1 MENIVGVIDMDGFRI
16 QKRFL
21 CKELGL
27 LKVGDDTASSFVF
40 DIGVRWSDLD
50 KKDTRCCK
58 YLIRKSINFRWEYLV
73 AHRLTLWRH
82 WKSWSLIFTKAYKRD
97 GKSTLAYKGGILER
111 DLLKRLGIPSVNLEC
126 FGCPTAEALF
136 DALVWLETC
145 GNHTKL
151 NAYHHCAKVEV
162 EAFGHWLTNQVHW
175 WKEKGK
181 KTKQTTKKN
190 GSFKNHQTK
199 LTKMIEE

>member
-1 MENIVGVIDMDGFRI
+1 MEDVLGIIDLDGFRI

-27 LKVGDDTASSFVF
+27 LKVGDDTASSFFF

-50 KKDTRCCK
+50 EKDTRCCK
-58 YLIRKSINFRWEYLV
+58 YLIKKIHKLPLGVPRGTTAYPLKALEKLV
-73 AHRLTLWRH
+73 VD
-82 WKSWSLIFTKAYKRD
+82 FYKGIRRN

-126 FGCPTAEALF
+126 FGCPKAEVLF

-145 GNHTKL
+145 GNHTEL

-162 EAFGHWLTNQVHW
+162 EAFGHWLTNQIH
-175 WKEKGK
+175 
-181 KTKQTTKKN
+181 
-190 GSFKNHQTK
+190 
-199 LTKMIEE
+199 

>member
-1 MENIVGVIDMDGFRI
+1 MENIVGLIDMDGFWI

-27 LKVGDDTASSFVF
+27 LKVGDDTASSFFF
-40 DIGVRWSDLD
+40 DIAVRWSDLD
-50 KKDTRCCK
+50 EKDTRCCK

-111 DLLKRLGIPSVNLEC
+111 VSSLRQSRSGGLRTLVNKSGSLMKR
-126 FGCPTAEALF
+126 
-136 DALVWLETC
+136 
-145 GNHTKL
+145 KR
-151 NAYHHCAKVEV
+151 
-162 EAFGHWLTNQVHW
+162 
-175 WKEKGK
+175 
-181 KTKQTTKKN
+181 KKN
-190 GSFKNHQTK
+190 KTNNKKKRFF
-199 LTKMIEE
+199 